1 MSQLKSGTVGI
12 QNFRERERETAA
24 SLRDGGEAPPRSETP
39 PDILLFFNNT
49 HTHILCVEHITYNIP
64 QNFKLHQCVSI
75 WSEDPPAPPRPKS
88 PPQGPQQIEK

>member
-1 MSQLKSGTVGI
+1 MRKSSKWVWGVGGRLVMSQLKSGTVGI

-49 HTHILCVEHITYNIP
+49 HTHTFYVLNT
-64 QNFKLHQCVSI
+64 
-75 WSEDPPAPPRPKS
+75 
-88 PPQGPQQIEK
+88 